1 MITLAKEG
9 SIKSRRR
16 VDGFIYEDLMAQK
29 LFYELAERYCRFSH
43 VSIPY
48 SCRYRTRTGG
58 YTRIVRDGFRLGDG
72 APMALL
78 ELVDRDKGPKIPL
91 PAHPSIPKS
100 LQSQS
105 GVVHRADPAT
115 KR

>member
-1 MITLAKEG
+1 M
-9 SIKSRRR
+9 
-16 VDGFIYEDLMAQK
+16 DGFIYEDLMAQK
-29 LFYELAERYCRFSH
+29 LFYELAERHCRSCTALITYFSR
-43 VSIPY
+43 
-48 SCRYRTRTGG
+48 RYRTRTGG